1 MQSAEPPAFD
11 QPRAATCPACGHHVA
26 VMFYQCERQPL
37 ATIAWPGS
45 AEAARDMPRLPLDFV
60 RCVEC
65 GHVYNAAFDYA
76 AVPYSDKPN
85 LMFNRGV
92 HWNGFIGQ
100 IIDKIAA
107 RMAPDSLVIEI
118 GHGDGGFL
126 SALSSAL
133 PGCRFIGFDPH
144 GATGGE
150 GRLEYRASMFE
161 PARDFPA
168 LRPGLIISRHVL
180 EHLINPL
187 RFLQTMSFVAA
198 CREERP
204 LAYFE
209 VPCIDRALET
219 RRTVDFYY
227 EHSSQF
233 TTESFTRMIARSA
246 AMVEEIG
253 HGYGGEVVYGFVRL
267 GHCAGQ
273 VGHARG
279 ADSFRRATEAARD
292 GIATQLAELHRSG
305 RRVAIWGGTGK
316 SAAFMN
322 RYEVDAERFP
332 VVVDSDPAKVGTY
345 VPGTGQAIR
354 FRDWLVDHPVDV
366 VIVPPQWRAADIVAE
381 MAANGIAAAEILI
394 EHDGHLIDYRR
405 DPHPYDRPDDGR

>member
-1 MQSAEPPAFD
+1 MTRADPPDLAA
-11 QPRAATCPACGHHVA
+11 PRAATCPACGHHVA
-26 VMFYQCERQPL
+26 VAFFDGDRQPL
-37 ATIAWPGS
+37 ATIAWPTS
-45 AEAARDMPRLPLDFV
+45 AEAARDMARLRLDFV

-65 GHVYNAAFDYA
+65 GHVYNAAFDYG

-92 HWNGFIGQ
+92 HWKGFIGQ

-107 RMAPDSLVIEI
+107 RLAPDSLVIEI

-126 SALSSAL
+126 SALSRAL
-133 PGCRFIGFDPH
+133 PKSRFIGFDPH
-144 GATGGE
+144 GATGAE
-150 GRLEYRASMFE
+150 GGLEFRAAMFE

-168 LRPGLIISRHVL
+168 LRPDLIISRHVL

-209 VPCIDRALET
+209 VPCIDRAIET

-273 VGHARG
+273 VVHARG
-279 ADSFRRATEAARD
+279 ADGFRRDADAARNTVT
-292 GIATQLAELHRSG
+292 AQLAALHGSG
-305 RRVAIWGGTGK
+305 RRIAIWGGTGK
-316 SAAFMN
+316 SAAFMH
-322 RYEVDAERFP
+322 RYGVDAARFP
-332 VVVDSDPAKVGTY
+332 VVVDSDPAKVGTF
-345 VPGTGQAIR
+345 VPGTGQPIR
-354 FRDWLVDHPVDV
+354 FRDWLIAHPADV
-366 VIVPPQWRAADIVAE
+366 VIVPPQWRAADILAE
-381 MAANGIAAAEILI
+381 MEANGIAAAEILI
-394 EHDGHLIDYRR
+394 EHGGRLVDFRR
-405 DPHPYDRPDDGR
+405 EPHPYGRVAGA